1 MCGIAGFI
9 DFKKTSSRVELEA
22 MTHTLAHRGPDG
34 SGTFFEENNAFQLGL
49 GHRRLAV
56 LELSEL
62 GKQPMNWL
70 DFTIVFN
77 GEIYNFNEIRNEL
90 IRLGHSFQSH
100 SDTETILHAYKQWG
114 TNCVH
119 HFIGMFAFVIY
130 NAATKEVFIARDRT
144 GVKPLFVYQTA
155 DLLLF
160 ASELKAFHAHPRF
173 VKKVNHSAVHAFLQ
187 FGYVPTPHCIFENCT
202 KIEPGKFVHF
212 RLSEKLQPLSQQT
225 YWNVNEHYN
234 KPKLAADYSEIKA
247 TTHQLLQSACNYRM
261 VADVPVGVFL
271 SGGYDS
277 TCVTALLQSQQT
289 EQIKTFTVSVPDIG
303 LNEAPYAQAISAHIG
318 TQHTTIECAPKEAID
333 IIATLPYFYDEP
345 FADSSAIPTML
356 VSKIAKEQV
365 TVALSADGGD
375 EVFGGYQ
382 RYELINKYSNKLEK
396 TPAFLRKSAS
406 KIMNLIPAEKIP
418 VLNRTYNFSQR
429 YEKIKML
436 LNSSN
441 NQSILLSLSHLFTD
455 EQLVKLAFEKAPKL
469 TTNFDANELK
479 SSTALAYAMA
489 TDYKTYLLDDI
500 LQKVDR
506 ASMAASL
513 ESREP
518 LLDHRLIEYMA
529 QVPDEF
535 KIRNTEKKW
544 FLKEIVHDYVPKSLL
559 DRPKMGFAIPIET
572 WLQNELKPL
581 VDNYLTAERIN
592 NGGFFHWE
600 EIAFL
605 KTSFY
610 AGRKEYG
617 VKLWYLLT
625 FEMWLEKWSN

>member
-9 DFKKTSSRVELEA
+9 DFKKTSTRVELEA

-62 GKQPMNWL
+62 GKQPMTWL

-114 TNCVH
+114 TTCVH

-144 GVKPLFVYQTA
+144 GVKPLFVYQTT

-234 KPKLAADYSEIKA
+234 KPKLSDDYSEIKA

-277 TCVTALLQSQQT
+277 TCVTALLQKNQT
-289 EQIKTFTVSVPDIG
+289 EQLKTFTVAVPDIG
-303 LNEAPYAQAISAHIG
+303 LNEAPYAAAIAEHLE
-318 TQHTTIECAPKEAID
+318 TKHTTIDCDTKEAMD

-356 VSKIAKEQV
+356 VSKVAQEQV
-365 TVALSADGGD
+365 SVALSADGGD

-382 RYELINKYSNKLEK
+382 RYEMIQKYSGKLAAIH
-396 TPAFLRKSAS
+396 PFVRKGTA
-406 KIMNLIPAEKIP
+406 KIMQTIPAEKIP
-418 VLNRTYNFSQR
+418 IFNRTYNFVQR
-429 YEKIKML
+429 YEKIKAL
-436 LNSSN
+436 LTSSN
-441 NQSILLSLSHLFTD
+441 NQSLLLSLSQLFTD
-455 EQLVKLAFEKAPKL
+455 EQLSKIVKEDVVDLI
-469 TTNFDANELK
+469 TNFDSKELINP
-479 SSTALAYAMA
+479 SPLAYAMA
-489 TDYKTYLLDDI
+489 TDYKTYLIDDI

-506 ASMAASL
+506 AAMSIGL

-535 KIRNTEKKW
+535 KIRNNEKKW
-544 FLKEIVHDYVPKSLL
+544 LLKEIVHEYVPKTLL
-559 DRPKMGFAIPIET
+559 DRPKMGFAIPIEN
-572 WLQNELKPL
+572 WLNNELKPL
-581 VDNYLTAERIN
+581 VTFYLSEQRIKQ
-592 NGGFFHWE
+592 GGFFHWSE
-600 EIAFL
+600 VAFL
-605 KTSFY
+605 INSFFN
-610 AGRKEYG
+610 GRKEFG

-625 FEMWLEKWSN
+625 FEMWREKWAI

>member
-9 DFKKTSSRVELEA
+9 DFKKTSTRVELEA

-62 GKQPMNWL
+62 GKQPMTWL

-90 IRLGHSFQSH
+90 IQLGHSFQSH

-114 TNCVH
+114 TTCVH

-144 GVKPLFVYQTA
+144 GVKPLFVYQTT

-234 KPKLAADYSEIKA
+234 KPKLSDDYSEIKA

-277 TCVTALLQSQQT
+277 TCVTALLQKNQT
-289 EQIKTFTVSVPDIG
+289 EHLKTFTVAVPDIG
-303 LNEAPYAQAISAHIG
+303 LNEAPYAAAIAEHLE
-318 TQHTTIECAPKEAID
+318 TKHTTIDCDTKEAMD

-356 VSKIAKEQV
+356 VSKVAQEQV
-365 TVALSADGGD
+365 SVALSADGGD

-382 RYELINKYSNKLEK
+382 RYEMIQKYSGKLAAI
-396 TPAFLRKSAS
+396 PPFVRKGTA
-406 KIMNLIPAEKIP
+406 KIMQTITAEKIP
-418 VLNRTYNFSQR
+418 IFNRTYNFVQR
-429 YEKIKML
+429 YEKIKAL
-436 LNSSN
+436 LTSSN
-441 NQSILLSLSHLFTD
+441 NQSLLLSLSQLFTD
-455 EQLVKLAFEKAPKL
+455 EQLSKIVKEDVVDLI
-469 TTNFDANELK
+469 TNFDSKELINP
-479 SSTALAYAMA
+479 SPLAYAMA
-489 TDYKTYLLDDI
+489 TDYKTYLIDDI

-506 ASMAASL
+506 AAMSVGL

-535 KIRNTEKKW
+535 KIRNNEKKW
-544 FLKEIVHDYVPKSLL
+544 LLKEIVHEYVPKTLL
-559 DRPKMGFAIPIET
+559 DRPKMGFAIPIEN
-572 WLQNELKPL
+572 WLNNELKPL
-581 VDNYLTAERIN
+581 VTFYLSEQRIKQ
-592 NGGFFHWE
+592 GGFFHWSE
-600 EIAFL
+600 VAFL
-605 KTSFY
+605 TNSFFN
-610 AGRKEYG
+610 GRKEFG

-625 FEMWLEKWSN
+625 FEMWREKWAI